1 MSQDKIIESYD
12 RVDDHL
18 SVKQALK
25 AWQVR
30 TLHDSPNSLLFV
42 YVARILTF
50 QVSEEGSMPS
60 QGTKTMSGLTWCCET
75 GVMTCSSEVEN
86 MEQSIGFESHT
97 RRQIYYYHRWCSGQ
111 TYPPFKRGDQGFKS
125 LTVDQSYDRVLAKVL
140 R

>member
-1 MSQDKIIESYD
+1 MSQDEIESYD

-50 QVSEEGSMPS
+50 QVREEGSMPS
-60 QGTKTMSGLTWCCET
+60 QGTKY
-75 GVMTCSSEVEN
+75 
-86 MEQSIGFESHT
+86 
-97 RRQIYYYHRWCSGQ
+97 IYII
-111 TYPPFKRGDQGFKS
+111 KRGDQGFKS
-125 LTVDQSYDRVLAKVL
+125 LTEDQNNVWSDMVL
-140 R
+140 RDGGPWPVVAKLRLWRYP